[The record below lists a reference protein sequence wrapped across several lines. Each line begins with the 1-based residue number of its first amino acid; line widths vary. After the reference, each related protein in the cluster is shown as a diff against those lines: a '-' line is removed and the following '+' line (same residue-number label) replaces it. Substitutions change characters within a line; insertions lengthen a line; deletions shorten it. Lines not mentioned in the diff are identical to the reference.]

1 MCGRLSVKGSRA
13 LYAVVLFLATAIC
26 HSCNL
31 LGVEDDASLSGGK
44 GQLRISMASVPD
56 ASTRAGEE
64 IPDTSDFILR
74 VCSSSG
80 EVIYDGL
87 YGASPEAIMVDAGSY
102 TISVV
107 SGVFPV
113 PAFSSPLYGD
123 EQCVVVQSGGVADVK
138 LKCCMINCG
147 IRLNVDSEFLTAC
160 PDGVLFLRSAQGRLM
175 YGYSERRTAYFMP
188 GEVELVLSTG
198 GHDEVLMTRSLE
210 ARQILVLGVSVAPSY
225 SSGSA
230 SGADEESISVSVDTS
245 RVWLS
250 DSYVIGGSN
259 NASGDDK
266 VLTVNQMMSSVGE
279 EDVWVSGYVVGGNL
293 TSSSASFDKPFTS
306 RTCLLLGPRSS
317 TRDRQCCVSVQLPS
331 GEVRDALNLVD
342 NPEILGRKVMI
353 RGDVVASYYGLVGL
367 KNCTDYKL

>member
-1 MCGRLSVKGSRA
+1 MCGRLSVKGCQA
-13 LYAVVLFLATAIC
+13 LLAVVLSVATAIC

-107 SGVFPV
+107 SGVFSV
-113 PAFSSPLYGD
+113 PAFSFPLYGD
-123 EQCVVVQSGGVADVK
+123 EQCVIVPSGGVADVK
-138 LKCCMINCG
+138 LKC
-147 IRLNVDSEFLTAC
+147 
-160 PDGVLFLRSAQGRLM
+160 
-175 YGYSERRTAYFMP
+175 FMP

-198 GHDEVLMTRSLE
+198 GRDEVLMTRTLE
-210 ARQILVLGVSVAPSY
+210 ARQMLVLGVSVAPSY
-225 SSGSA
+225 SSGDT
-230 SGADEESISVSVDTS
+230 SGADEESISVSIDTS
-245 RVWLS
+245 RIWLS
-250 DSYVIGGSN
+250 DSYVIGGTG
-259 NASGDDK
+259 NASGGDN

-279 EDVWVSGYVVGGNL
+279 EDVWVSGYIVGGNL

-317 TRDRQCCVSVQLPS
+317 TRDRQSCVSVQLPS

-342 NPEILGRKVMI
+342 NPDLLGRKIMI

-367 KNCTDYKL
+367 KNCSDYKF